1 MVGRTQ
7 ELKRIKALINSQR
20 SDFLALTGRRRIG
33 KTYLIDL
40 ALRDHY
46 CFTMVGIQNGSTQ
59 EQLVNF
65 GIKLAEYQQAAMPGT
80 PENWQEAFFQLK
92 TYLQGLD
99 RDRKQVIFIDELPW
113 VSTPRSGFIQQL
125 AHLWNDYL
133 SKESHFLL
141 VICGSASSWIT
152 KHILN
157 DPGGLHNRVTE
168 VIHLQPF
175 TLAESNLLLEGKGV
189 RMSSQEVARIYMAFG
204 GIPFYLEQINRGESF
219 PVAIERIC
227 FENRGILR
235 HEYNNLYPA
244 LFKNSEIHQ
253 KIVSVLASKPYGMT
267 NEDIQEH
274 LKDYST
280 GSYHRSLQELL
291 ISGFIMEHRPFG
303 RKKRGTLY
311 RLTDAYSIFYH
322 RFIAPNHRYV
332 PGIWQ
337 QLAGSQ
343 SYSTWA
349 GYAFENLCNLHLKQI
364 KRALGIEAVY
374 AEFSSLRIPG
384 SELGPG
390 CQIDLIIDRKDETIN
405 LCEMKFHGGEFV
417 IDKVEYQKLIQRGQR
432 FIEYTGT
439 RKQVFITFIT
449 NRGVFKNE
457 YARELVDAE
466 VVLEDLMD

>member
-7 ELKRIKALINSQR
+7 EIQRIKDLTKSQR
-20 SDFLALTGRRRIG
+20 SDFLALTGRRRVG
-33 KTYLIDL
+33 KTFLIDL
-40 ALRDHY
+40 ALKEHY
-46 CFTMVGIQNGSTQ
+46 CFTMVGIQNGSTH

-65 GIKLAEYQQAAMPGT
+65 GVKLAEYQHAALPTT
-80 PENWQEAFFQLK
+80 PDNWQEAFFQLK

-99 RDRKQVIFIDELPW
+99 KSRKQVIFIDELPW
-113 VSTPRSGFIQQL
+113 VYTPRSGFIQQL

-175 TLAESNLLLEGKGV
+175 TLAESQALLKSNGV
-189 RMSSQEVARIYMAFG
+189 RMSSQEVARIYMALG
-204 GIPFYLEQINRGESF
+204 GIPFYLEQIKKGESF

-244 LFKNSEIHQ
+244 LFKNAEIHQ
-253 KIVSVLASKPYGMT
+253 RIVAVLASKPYGMT
-267 NEDIQEH
+267 NEDIQEQ
-274 LKDYST
+274 LKEYST
-280 GSYHRSLQELL
+280 GSYHRALQELL
-291 ISGFIMEHRPFG
+291 VSGFIFEHRPFG

-311 RLTDAYSIFYH
+311 RLMDAYTIFYH
-322 RFIAPNHRYV
+322 RFIAPNNQYV

-343 SYSTWA
+343 TYKTWA
-349 GYAFENLCNLHLKQI
+349 GYAFENLCHLHLKEI
-364 KRALGIEAVY
+364 KQALGIEAVY

-384 SELGPG
+384 SERGPG
-390 CQIDLIIDRKDETIN
+390 FQIDLIIDRKDETIN
-405 LCEMKFHGGEFV
+405 LCEMKFHAGEFV
-417 IDKVEYQKLIQRGQR
+417 IDKAYYQKLIRRRQR
-432 FIEYTGT
+432 FIEHTGT
-439 RKQVFITFIT
+439 KKQVFLTFIT

-457 YARELVDAE
+457 YAQELVDAE
-466 VVLEDLMD
+466 VVLEDLLN